1 MTSVNSDNRV
11 TRLDDRR
18 RDVGGVAIPTAAPA
32 PSNRRSGRWAMA
44 AAVAAPV
51 ATAAALTPWRDR
63 IVSADGALVLVVTIV
78 AVASSGR
85 RLAAVTAALMAALSF
100 DFFLTRPY
108 GSLRITG
115 HADLVTGILLLVVG
129 LAVGELAARGRHHRD
144 HARQGDEQVA
154 LVHSVTELTAT
165 GRDAATVI
173 GTASSELVHLLHL
186 RHCRFSEQPPGAS
199 TARITPRGD
208 VTIGSVTWDTDDLGL
223 PTRALD
229 LPVRSGGWVL
239 GHFVLTPTPGARV
252 PRQSLLVAVT
262 IADQVGVALAGD
274 PISPTAPA

>member
-1 MTSVNSDNRV
+1 VTSGNSDNKV

-18 RDVGGVAIPTAAPA
+18 RDVGSVAVPTPTPA
-32 PSNRRSGRWAMA
+32 TTTGRSGRWALL

-51 ATAAALTPWRDR
+51 AAGVALTPWRDR
-63 IVSADGALVLVVTIV
+63 IVPADGALVLVVTIV
-78 AVASSGR
+78 AVASTGR
-85 RLAAVTAALMAALSF
+85 RLAAVTAALAAALSF

-173 GTASSELVHLLHL
+173 ATASTELVQLLHL
-186 RHCRFSEQPPGAS
+186 RSCRFSEQPPGPG
-199 TARITPRGD
+199 TARITPRGE
-208 VTIGSVTWDTDDLGL
+208 VAIGPVTWDTDDLGL

-229 LPVRSGGWVL
+229 LPVRSGGWLL
-239 GHFVLTPTPGARV
+239 GHFVLTPTPGTRI

-274 PISPTAPA
+274 RLSPAAPA